1 MSHINIPIFVPHL
14 GCPHTCVFC
23 NQHTITGQS
32 ETTADEIDTAVLQT
46 LSLLKN
52 PSAHELQIAFFGG
65 SFTAIERE
73 KMLALLEK
81 ANNYV
86 QKGSVQ
92 SIRLS
97 TRPDAID
104 DEILMILA
112 KHSVQSIELG
122 IQSTDARV
130 LEASER
136 GHTAKDSET
145 ACRKIKEYGFE
156 LVGQMMLALPESTL
170 ESELQTARDMIGW
183 GIDKARIYPTVVFTD
198 TALAARTEKNLYHPL
213 SVEEAIERASAVYS
227 LFAEHNIEVIRIGLC
242 ENEGLRSDK
251 TVGGAYHPALGELVL
266 NRYYLT
272 KILNEIKQIH
282 PAPNSTVVIETAKN
296 ALSQAIGQKKCNLYT
311 LEKVYPQNR
320 ILFSP
325 SHSLCGKEV
334 KIFVK
339 EN

>member
-23 NQHTITGQS
+23 NQHTITGQC
-32 ETTADEIDTAVLQT
+32 ETTLNEIDTAVSQT
-46 LSLLKN
+46 LALLKD
-52 PSAHELQIAFFGG
+52 PSEHELQIAFFGG
-65 SFTAIERE
+65 SFTAIERK

-81 ANNYV
+81 ANYYV

-104 DEILMILA
+104 DEILTILA
-112 KHSVQSIELG
+112 KHSVKAIELG
-122 IQSTDARV
+122 IQSTDERV

-136 GHTAKDSET
+136 GHTAKASET

-156 LVGQMMLALPESTL
+156 LVGQMMLGLPASSL
-170 ESELQTARDMIGW
+170 ESEWQTAHDMIAW
-183 GIDKARIYPTVVFTD
+183 GIDKARIYPTVVFAD
-198 TALAARTEKNLYHPL
+198 TALARFTEEKQYTPL
-213 SVEEAIERASAVYS
+213 SVEDAVERASAVYS
-227 LFAEHNIEVIRIGLC
+227 LFTEHSIEVIRIGLC
-242 ENEGLRSDK
+242 ENEGLRTDK

-266 NRYYLT
+266 NRYYL
-272 KILNEIKQIH
+272 KRILKEIKRIN
-282 PAPNSTVVIETAKN
+282 PAPNTEIVIETAKS
-296 ALSQAIGQKKCNLYT
+296 ALSQAIGQKKCNLYA
-311 LEKVYPQNR
+311 LEKAYPQNR
-320 ILFSP
+320 ILFFP

-334 KIFVK
+334 KILVK